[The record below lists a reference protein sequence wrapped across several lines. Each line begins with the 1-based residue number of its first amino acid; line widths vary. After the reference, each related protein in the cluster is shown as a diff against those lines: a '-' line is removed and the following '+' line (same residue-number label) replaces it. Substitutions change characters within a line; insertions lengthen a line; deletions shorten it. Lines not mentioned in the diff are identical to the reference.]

1 MAVAIS
7 GNLSDGV
14 IRGINCMVSLSSK
27 DGILKVIACTAS
39 RGPRSASWL
48 DRTVRSALVE
58 DESANTLLLLLLLRG
73 AASGEPRRRWRG
85 IDLHDVRLLGSAG
98 LRRPDTR

>member
-58 DESANTLLLLLLLRG
+58 DESANTLLLLRG
-73 AASGEPRRRWRG
+73 AASGEPRPRWRG
-85 IDLHDVRLLGSAG
+85 IDLHDIRLLGSAG

>member
-1 MAVAIS
+1 MTVAMS

-39 RGPRSASWL
+39 SGPRSASWL

-58 DESANTLLLLLLLRG
+58 DESANTLLLLRG
-73 AASGEPRRRWRG
+73 AAGGERRRWRG
-85 IDLHDVRLLGSAG
+85 FDLHDVRLLGSAG